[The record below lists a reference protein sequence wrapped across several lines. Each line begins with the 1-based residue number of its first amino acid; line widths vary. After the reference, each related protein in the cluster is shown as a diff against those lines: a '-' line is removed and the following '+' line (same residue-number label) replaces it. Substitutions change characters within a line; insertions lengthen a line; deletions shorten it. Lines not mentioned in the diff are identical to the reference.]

1 MAETDTW
8 LTLGE
13 AAAATG
19 WKPERIR
26 SLARRGTIQR
36 KRGNSR
42 DWLYHITPELVAA
55 RAGTTADPGAG
66 TDDAPL
72 WQEVVEL
79 RVGLARAEERAAAAE
94 RLAVVEIAARDQ
106 LVTELRGALTREREV
121 ASGMKDQLGQLT
133 TKFDEQL
140 CAMRAELAAARRP
153 WWRRMLSG

>member
-1 MAETDTW
+1 MPYDFLLLVQIALAHAEET
-8 LTLGE
+8 
-13 AAAATG
+13 
-19 WKPERIR
+19 R
-26 SLARRGTIQR
+26 SVAVASELARA
-36 KRGNSR
+36 S
-42 DWLYHITPELVAA
+42 
-55 RAGTTADPGAG
+55 TTADPSAG

-106 LVTELRGALTREREV
+106 LVTELRGALAREREV

-140 CAMRAELAAARRP
+140 CAMRAELVAARRP